1 MDMNDLF
8 GDYQNGNYSAPQTST
23 PMQENNFNSYANG
36 NTKGN
41 KKTKDPKAP
50 KAKKGGFGF
59 ILVLLLIIAIA
70 GGGFYVYAYTDV
82 FRTPKEL
89 MAKYLINM
97 VEVVENTTPLSKQ
110 IAEKT
115 TGTSIVDG
123 SLKAPAATEMG
134 INSIDVDMQADYDKE
149 MAELKIGTKLA
160 GQDMDI
166 SVITNKDKMAVGSS
180 LVDLSADYD
189 KKYIGVKN
197 ENLKNF
203 AKIFELDAEIVK
215 YIPETIN
222 FDGFE
227 NLFTEDEIADIQK
240 RYLEILNTRLTD
252 EMFSVE
258 NNVETKV
265 SDKTYGAKK
274 VSLNVS
280 TTTLVEIAYDVL
292 TELRD
297 DSLILDSYKKII
309 DVELPKDN
317 LDKALDEMLTEL
329 DDAKKTEAESPSG
342 SMVVNV
348 YIYKGNTLK
357 IEAIMFDDEL
367 KVLQETN
374 YAVVETDKGF
384 KCVSET
390 FSPEGTYSPSQ
401 TQTTVLDIE
410 NSATSQKVT
419 GTVKLEY
426 GEVPQTEDSFYSF
439 NTYENETTSYVYEIK
454 NFSTKGYSDSLTYE
468 ANGEKMIEFTSNVKF
483 DESVTVTDIDD
494 KNTLFINDLSR
505 QEFNDLIGVI
515 ALAITGEELP
525 EDDLDDL
532 FQSTDITDDP
542 FADMDTDYDDLFTN
556 TIEDEYV
563 TDDTVENTVIP
574 DLVVRDDTENNA
586 AEEAKDTLVNELT
599 QAIDI
604 CKTEAEKTE
613 YGVIDYLN
621 IDNLNSLCPSIETV
635 EQVDLGVNTEIQF
648 NITDTAGYNYLY
660 RVFLDDVNP
669 DVVNGD
675 TLSQL

>member
-36 NTKGN
+36 NVKGN
-41 KKTKDPKAP
+41 KKTKAP

-89 MAKYLINM
+89 MAKYLMNM
-97 VEVVENTTPLSKQ
+97 IEVVEKTTPISKQ

-123 SLKAPAATEMG
+123 SLKIPAAVALG
-134 INSIDVDMQADYDKE
+134 INSIDVDMQADYDKD
-149 MAELKIGTKLA
+149 MAEFKIGTKLA

-166 SVITNKDKMAVGSS
+166 SIIANKDEVAVGSS
-180 LVDLSADYD
+180 LIDLSADYD
-189 KKYIGVKN
+189 KKYVGVKN

-215 YIPETIN
+215 YIPDTIN
-222 FDGFE
+222 FDGLE
-227 NLFTEDEIADIQK
+227 NLFTEEEKADIQK
-240 RYLEILNTRLTD
+240 RYLEILNTKLTD

-258 NNVETKV
+258 NNAETKV
-265 SDKTYGAKK
+265 NGTAYQTKK

-280 TTTLVEIAYDVL
+280 TTTLVEIAYDVI

-297 DSLILDSYKKII
+297 DRLILDSYKKVI
-309 DVELPKDN
+309 DVELPKDK
-317 LDKALDEMLTEL
+317 LDQALDEILTEL
-329 DDAKKTEAESPSG
+329 EDAKATEAESPSG

-348 YIYKGNTLK
+348 YIYKGNALK
-357 IEAIMFDDEL
+357 FEAIMFDEEL
-367 KVLQETN
+367 KVLQESN
-374 YAVVETDKGF
+374 YAVIETDKGF
-384 KCVSET
+384 KCISET

-401 TQTTVLDIE
+401 TQSTVLDIE
-410 NSATSQKVT
+410 NSATSQKIT
-419 GTVKLEY
+419 ATVKMEY
-426 GEVPQTEDSFYSF
+426 GEVPQAEDSFYSF
-439 NTYENETTSYVYEIK
+439 NTYENETAGYVYEIK
-454 NFSTKGYSDSLTYE
+454 NYSTKGYSDSITYE
-468 ANGEKMIEFTSNVKF
+468 VNGEKMIEFTSDVKF
-483 DESVTVTDIDD
+483 DESVTVTEIDD

-505 QEFNDLIGVI
+505 QEFNELIGVI

-525 EDDLDDL
+525 EDDSDDL
-532 FQSTDITDDP
+532 FQSTDVTDDP

-586 AEEAKDTLVNELT
+586 AEDAKDTLLNELT

-621 IDNLNSLCPSIETV
+621 IENLNSLCPSIETV
-635 EQVDLGVNTEIQF
+635 EQVDLGVNTAIQF

-660 RVFLDDVNP
+660 RIFLDDVNP